1 MNNPPHYDRMNGK
14 ERSMGGE
21 EGRWEEGEEGPREGG
36 RWDEE
41 WSQSSVQMVKTRIY
55 RGGI

>member
-14 ERSMGGE
+14 ERSM
-21 EGRWEEGEEGPREGG
+21 EGRREGGGRQEGRFEEGG

-55 RGGI
+55 RGI